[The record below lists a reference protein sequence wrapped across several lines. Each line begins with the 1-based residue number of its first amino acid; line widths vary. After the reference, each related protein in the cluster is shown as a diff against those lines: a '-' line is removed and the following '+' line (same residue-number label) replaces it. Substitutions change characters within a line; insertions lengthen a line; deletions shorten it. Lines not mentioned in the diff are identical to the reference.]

1 MSERLRTA
9 ALVMA
14 FGCSCLS
21 VVITFLGL
29 SQFDLPIVRYVRSV
43 TIQLSLNQLAIPWM
57 AFTSHAGNW
66 IGEGTHLVVFSLV
79 LGGAGWLFS
88 SEAVRNA
95 GIQTL
100 LAHGLAA
107 LLVNGLKH
115 LIGRPRPKFAHSGD
129 WQFAP
134 SWVSGF
140 DSFPSG
146 HSAASFAVATV
157 LAKRF
162 PVFGPLCLG
171 VAAFV
176 MLSRVL
182 RGSHFPTDVVGGAIV
197 GVLSGAIAA
206 APLKEWR
213 TSLRDGIGQS
223 AVGAVVLL
231 ALLWSLAR
239 GPEEGIVGMLL
250 SALGLA
256 AIAAGL
262 WLRRTQWTS
271 SEPSGSSQHA
281 TISSLLL
288 CYGMASMT
296 TSLYVVAAAG
306 LACLAYWPHQV
317 GSLGEQTRDLR
328 SWRPDLVHDVCRS
341 GSPAVPVTCVVR
353 KACPLTRRTWS
364 ARHEMCETVG
374 ASGRMVSVE
383 RLGTEPSRVQG
394 LTRSAGS
401 REGHS
406 RAA

>member
-1 MSERLRTA
+1 MMSERLRTA

-14 FGCSCLS
+14 LGCSCLS
-21 VVITFLGL
+21 LVITFLGF
-29 SQFDLPIVRYVRSV
+29 SQFDLSIVRYVRSV
-43 TIQLSLNQLAIPWM
+43 TIHLPGNQLAVPWM
-57 AFTSHAGNW
+57 AFTSDAGNW
-66 IGEGTHLVVFSLV
+66 IGEGTHLVVFSLM
-79 LGGAGWLFS
+79 LTGAGWLFS
-88 SEAVRNA
+88 SAAVRHA

-129 WQFAP
+129 WDVAP

-162 PVFGPLCLG
+162 PAVGPLCLG

-182 RGSHFPTDVVGGAIV
+182 RGSHFPTDAVGGAV
-197 GVLSGAIAA
+197 LGVLSGAIAA

-213 TSLRDGIGQS
+213 TSIRDGIGQS
-223 AVGAVVLL
+223 AVGTCALL

-239 GPEEGIVGMLL
+239 APEEGIVGMLL
-250 SALGLA
+250 IGLGLA
-256 AIAAGL
+256 AVAAGL
-262 WLRRTQWTS
+262 WLRRTEWAG
-271 SEPSGSSQHA
+271 SERSGLSRDS
-281 TISSLLL
+281 TNSSLLL

-306 LACLAYWPHQV
+306 LACVAYWLHEVASP
-317 GSLGEQTRDLR
+317 GEQTRDLR
-328 SWRPDLVHDVCRS
+328 SR
-341 GSPAVPVTCVVR
+341 
-353 KACPLTRRTWS
+353 
-364 ARHEMCETVG
+364 
-374 ASGRMVSVE
+374 RMVRESV
-383 RLGTEPSRVQG
+383 LLCGVV
-394 LTRSAGS
+394 LTLFMMYVGRGVLPF
-401 REGHS
+401 R
-406 RAA
+406 

>member
-1 MSERLRTA
+1 MNERLRTA

-21 VVITFLGL
+21 LVITFLGL
-29 SQFDLPIVRYVRSV
+29 SQFDFSIVRYVRSV
-43 TIQLSLNQLAIPWM
+43 TIHLPWNKLTIPWM
-57 AFTSHAGNW
+57 AFTSDAGDW

-79 LGGAGWLFS
+79 LAGAGWLFS
-88 SEAVRNA
+88 RPAVRNA

-115 LIGRPRPKFAHSGD
+115 LIGRPRPKFAHSAD
-129 WQFAP
+129 WDLAP
-134 SWVSGF
+134 SWASGF

-162 PVFGPLCLG
+162 PIFGPLCLG
-171 VAAFV
+171 VATFV

-213 TSLRDGIGQS
+213 ISLRDGIGQS
-223 AVGAVVLL
+223 AVGAVALL

-239 GPEEGIVGMLL
+239 APEQGIVGMLL
-250 SALGLA
+250 IALGLA
-256 AIAAGL
+256 AVAAGL
-262 WLRRTQWTS
+262 WLRRIEWAGFERSGAGQYSTS
-271 SEPSGSSQHA
+271 
-281 TISSLLL
+281 SSLLL

-306 LACLAYWPHQV
+306 LACMAYWLHEI
-317 GSLGEQTRDLR
+317 GSLGQQTRDLG
-328 SWRPDLVHDVCRS
+328 SWRLV
-341 GSPAVPVTCVVR
+341 
-353 KACPLTRRTWS
+353 
-364 ARHEMCETVG
+364 
-374 ASGRMVSVE
+374 
-383 RLGTEPSRVQG
+383 
-394 LTRSAGS
+394 
-401 REGHS
+401 REGVVVS
-406 RAA
+406 GVVLALFIMYAGRGVLPFR

>member
-14 FGCSCLS
+14 SVCSCLS
-21 VVITFLGL
+21 LVVTFLGL
-29 SQFDLPIVRYVRSV
+29 SQFDLSIIRYVRSV
-43 TIQLSLNQLAIPWM
+43 TIHLPWNQLTIPWM
-57 AFTSHAGNW
+57 AFTSNVGDW

-79 LGGAGWLFS
+79 LVGAGWLFS
-88 SEAVRNA
+88 WTPVRQA

-146 HSAASFAVATV
+146 HSAVSFAVATV

-162 PVFGPLCLG
+162 PAFAPLCIG

-182 RGSHFPTDVVGGAIV
+182 RGSHFPTDVVGGAVV

-206 APLKEWR
+206 APLKEWH
-213 TSLRDGIGQS
+213 TSLRDGIWLS
-223 AVGAVVLL
+223 AVGTGALL

-239 GPEEGIVGMLL
+239 ASDGGIVGMLL
-250 SALGLA
+250 IGLGLA
-256 AIAAGL
+256 SIAAGL
-262 WLRRTQWTS
+262 WLRRIEWTGADQ
-271 SEPSGSSQHA
+271 SGSHRHA
-281 TISSLLL
+281 TMSSMLLW
-288 CYGMASMT
+288 YGVASMT
-296 TSLYVVAAAG
+296 TSLYVIAAAG
-306 LACLAYWPHQV
+306 LACVGYWLHEV
-317 GSLGEQTRDLR
+317 GSQGEQKPDIR
-328 SWRPDLVHDVCRS
+328 SWRMVRQGLFL
-341 GSPAVPVTCVVR
+341 GVVV
-353 KACPLTRRTWS
+353 LS
-364 ARHEMCETVG
+364 LFMMY
-374 ASGRMVSVE
+374 SGRGV
-383 RLGTEPSRVQG
+383 LPFQ
-394 LTRSAGS
+394 
-401 REGHS
+401 
-406 RAA
+406 

>member
-1 MSERLRTA
+1 MREEADQGLSRSSTTDHPLPITHHW
-9 ALVMA
+9 MGIA
-14 FGCSCLS
+14 FLACSCLS
-21 VVITFLGL
+21 LVITFLGF

-43 TIQLSLNQLAIPWM
+43 TIHLPWNQLTIPWM
-57 AFTSHAGNW
+57 AFTSDMGDW

-79 LGGAGWLFS
+79 LVGAGWLFS
-88 SEAVRNA
+88 SAAVRHA

-129 WQFAP
+129 WDVAP

-256 AIAAGL
+256 AIASGL
-262 WLRRTQWTS
+262 WLRRTQWTG
-271 SEPSGSSQHA
+271 SERSGSSRHA
-281 TISSLLL
+281 TMSSMLLW
-288 CYGMASMT
+288 YGMASMT

-306 LACLAYWPHQV
+306 LACLAYWLHQA

-328 SWRPDLVHDVCRS
+328 SWRM
-341 GSPAVPVTCVVR
+341 A
-353 KACPLTRRTWS
+353 
-364 ARHEMCETVG
+364 
-374 ASGRMVSVE
+374 
-383 RLGTEPSRVQG
+383 
-394 LTRSAGS
+394 
-401 REGHS
+401 REGVLVS
-406 RAA
+406 GVVLTLFMMYAGRGVLPFR

>member
-9 ALVMA
+9 ALVLA

-21 VVITFLGL
+21 LVIAFLGL

-43 TIQLSLNQLAIPWM
+43 TIHLPWNQLTIPWM
-57 AFTSHAGNW
+57 AFTSDTGDW

-79 LGGAGWLFS
+79 LVGAGWLFS
-88 SEAVRNA
+88 SAAVRNA

-107 LLVNGLKH
+107 LLVNGIKH

-271 SEPSGSSQHA
+271 SERSGSSRHA
-281 TISSLLL
+281 TMSSMVL

-306 LACLAYWPHQV
+306 LACSAYWLHQV

-328 SWRPDLVHDVCRS
+328 SWRL
-341 GSPAVPVTCVVR
+341 A
-353 KACPLTRRTWS
+353 
-364 ARHEMCETVG
+364 
-374 ASGRMVSVE
+374 
-383 RLGTEPSRVQG
+383 
-394 LTRSAGS
+394 
-401 REGHS
+401 REGVLVS
-406 RAA
+406 GVVLTLFMMYAGRGVLPFR